1 LCGGKKVVFDG
12 RGESTKTNVRF
23 KSVKL
28 ILSES
33 GIEIS
38 HEYGNVFGV
47 IMLDKGLEIVPKLL
61 FSTEIHGRILEC
73 GWSVYGEDIKTM
85 GSSVENK
92 HCNTGVPWMEII
104 YQWNKRR
111 RDGDSSMRIIRSARV
126 VKVCMCVGEFKDVSM
141 G

>member
-1 LCGGKKVVFDG
+1 MCGGKKVVFDG

-61 FSTEIHGRILEC
+61 FSTEIHGSILEC

>member
-1 LCGGKKVVFDG
+1 MCGGKKVVFDG

-126 VKVCMCVGEFKDVSM
+126 VKVCMCVGEFKDVST

>member
-1 LCGGKKVVFDG
+1 MRGGKKVVFDG

-73 GWSVYGEDIKTM
+73 GWSVYGEDSKTM

-104 YQWNKRR
+104 YRWNKRR
-111 RDGDSSMRIIRSARV
+111 RDGDSSMRIIRSA
-126 VKVCMCVGEFKDVSM
+126 
-141 G
+141 